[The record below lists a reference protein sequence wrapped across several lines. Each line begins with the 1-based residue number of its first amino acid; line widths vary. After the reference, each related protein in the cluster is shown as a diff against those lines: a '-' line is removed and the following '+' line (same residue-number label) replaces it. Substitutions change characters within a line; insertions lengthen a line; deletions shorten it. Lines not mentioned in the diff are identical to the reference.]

1 MKHSLFLV
9 ALFGIAANASCQA
22 QTAPAPMAAAMPV
35 PAETEATIY
44 STLPSLKVHRPEM
57 ALDGDQ
63 NTYFKSVYGMSEGD
77 DYTVLFSRPLPLNTM
92 RVTTGDLD
100 GDNLLTK
107 GFVEVSTDGKTYKR
121 AASFDAKGVA
131 SGDLKGER
139 IAALRIKVNPGT
151 GLATLLLREIT
162 LDSPTKISY
171 IGWGA
176 GRPFSDYSAAPDLK
190 AWSEKADRQMEES
203 WADTAAILYTP
214 GFITP
219 NKVNVV
225 FRAGPDVTPVAANG
239 GGVMTVNVAWAR
251 AHPEDTPLTVH
262 EVTHTVQSM
271 SAYNPVW
278 LIEGISDYIRWT
290 QFEPQNF
297 KVQINPATANYTDS
311 YRTTG
316 AFLRW
321 CELHYDARLVTKL
334 NNDVRFG
341 NYTPEKWKDYT
352 GKDVGVLWQE
362 FLTAYKADPV
372 GIITPVLD
380 AADQPRELPVVAP
393 GSSVAVDLS
402 KSYNLIGVVKDGAT
416 FGADTGFDGGGAAFS
431 SKDVGPMVETKNV
444 MFKVGAPGANNVIAA
459 KGETIA
465 LPAGNFG
472 SLWLL
477 GAATEGG
484 QRAQQFT
491 VNYSDGSKQVFAQN
505 MSDWYAPQSFPG
517 ESRAVKS
524 ESRVMADGTADGR
537 PFSMYSYGFKLDAN
551 KTVQSLTLPNNPYV
565 KIAGVSLAK

>member
-9 ALFGIAANASCQA
+9 ALFGLTAGASCQA
-22 QTAPAPMAAAMPV
+22 QNAPAMQPTMSV

-44 STLPSLKVHRPEM
+44 STLPSLTAHRPMM
-57 ALDGDQ
+57 AMDGDP
-63 NTYFKSVYGMSEGD
+63 NTYFKSVYGMSQGD
-77 DYTVLFSRPLPLNTM
+77 DFTVLFSRPLPLNAM
-92 RVTTGDLD
+92 RVTTGNLD

-107 GFVEVSTDGKTYKR
+107 GFVEISTDGKTYKR
-121 AASFDAKGVA
+121 AASFDSKGVA
-131 SGDLKGER
+131 SGNLNGEH
-139 IAALRIKVNPGT
+139 IAAMRIKVNPGT

-176 GRPFSDYSAAPDLK
+176 GRPFSDYSDAPDLK
-190 AWSEKADRQMEES
+190 EWSEKADKQMIES
-203 WADTAAILYTP
+203 WGEVASILYTP

-225 FRAGPDVTPVAANG
+225 YRGGPDVTPVAANG
-239 GGVMTVNVAWAR
+239 GGVMTVNIAWAR

-262 EVTHTVQSM
+262 EITHTVQSM

-278 LIEGISDYIRWT
+278 LVEGISDYIRWT

-297 KVQINPATANYTDS
+297 KVNINAATAKYSDS

-321 CELHYDARLVTKL
+321 CELNYDSRLVTKL
-334 NNDVRFG
+334 NTDVRFG
-341 NYTPEKWKDYT
+341 KYTPAKWKEYT
-352 GKDVGVLWQE
+352 GKDVDTLWAE

-372 GIITPVLD
+372 GIIAPPM
-380 AADQPRELPVVAP
+380 APADRPRALPVVAP

-402 KSYNLIGVVKDGAT
+402 KAYNMVGVVKDGAT
-416 FGADTGFDGGGAAFS
+416 FGAETGFDGGGAAFS
-431 SKDVGPMVETKNV
+431 SKDVGAMVNSKNV
-444 MFKVGAPGANNVIAA
+444 MFKTGAPGANNIVAA
-459 KGETIA
+459 KGQTLA
-465 LPAGNFG
+465 LPQGQYG
-472 SLWLL
+472 SLWML

-484 QRAQQFT
+484 QRGQEFT

-505 MSDWYAPQSFPG
+505 LSDWYAPQEFVG
-517 ESRAVKS
+517 ESRAIKAPT
-524 ESRVMADGTADGR
+524 RVLADGMADTR
-537 PFSMYSYGFKLDAN
+537 PFSLYSYGFTLDPK
-551 KTVQSLTLPNNPYV
+551 KTVQSVTLPDNELV